1 MSSDSELSVM
11 IPDDQTIEKALR
23 NVVRSLPEGF
33 SVNVARAAAEEQLGL
48 EQGFLKAEPWKAKS
62 KDIITDAIVWK
73 IMTTAF
79 A

>member
-11 IPDDQTIEKALR
+11 VPNDQAIEKALR

-62 KDIITDAIVWK
+62 KEIITDAVV
-73 IMTTAF
+73 
-79 A
+79 